1 MLTSLVMT
9 DSATRSAP
17 PGEGDSNRS
26 PNRQA
31 STAALDPRTHAM
43 VEADARLYLHQSLS
57 SPCLSALRRAEGLWL
72 EDLAGKRYMDFHGNN
87 VHHIGH
93 GHPRLIAALKA
104 QLDDL
109 PFTPRRFTNQPAV
122 DLAQKLTDLAPPG
135 LGKVLLAPSGS
146 DAIEMALK
154 LARAATGRHKTISFW
169 DSFHGAG
176 FGAASVGGEA
186 LFRSGPVGPLL
197 AGSEHVAP
205 FACYR
210 CPYGYPDR
218 GGAPQLELCGM
229 RCAQFVRYVL
239 EKEQDVAAVVAEP
252 VRAVPYLPPPGFWQ
266 EVRRAC
272 DEFGALLI
280 FDEIPSGLGKT
291 GRMFVCEHFGVVPD
305 MLVLGKALGG
315 GVVPLAALLARPELD
330 VVGEHALGH
339 YTHEKNPL
347 LARAALTT
355 LAIIED
361 EDLVGN
367 AARVGAHALAGLEDL
382 ASRHALI
389 GDVRGLGL
397 LLGVELV
404 EDRATKAP
412 AAAAADAVLYRCL
425 ERGLSFKTTLG
436 NVLTLTPPLIVR
448 EAEVDRALAI
458 LDEALRLSR

>member
-1 MLTSLVMT
+1 M
-9 DSATRSAP
+9 TRSAAEP
-17 PGEGDSNRS
+17 APGEGDTNLS
-26 PNRQA
+26 PNRHA
-31 STAALDPRTHAM
+31 FTAGLDPRTNAL

-57 SPCLSALRRAEGLWL
+57 SPCLAALRRAEGLWL
-72 EDLAGKRYMDFHGNN
+72 EDLAGRRYMDFHGNN
-87 VHHIGH
+87 VHHLGH

-104 QLDDL
+104 QLDEL
-109 PFTPRRFTNQPAV
+109 PFAPRRFTNRPAV
-122 DLAQKLTDLAPPG
+122 DLAQKLVELAPEG

-186 LFRSGPVGPLL
+186 LFRSGPIGPLL

-210 CPYGYPDR
+210 CPYGYPDQ

-239 EKEQDVAAVVAEP
+239 EKEQDVAAVIAEP

-272 DEFGALLI
+272 DDHGALLI

-291 GRMFVCEHFGVVPD
+291 GKLFVCEHFGVVPD

-330 VVGEHALGH
+330 VLGNHALGH

-367 AARVGAHALAGLEDL
+367 AARVGAYALAGLQ
-382 ASRHALI
+382 AL
-389 GDVRGLGL
+389 RARARA
-397 LLGVELV
+397 
-404 EDRATKAP
+404 DRRRAGARP
-412 AAAAADAVLYRCL
+412 AARGRAGRGPYDQGSRRRPPPMPCSIAAWSGA
-425 ERGLSFKTTLG
+425 
-436 NVLTLTPPLIVR
+436 
-448 EAEVDRALAI
+448 
-458 LDEALRLSR
+458 